1 VPRQAKLAKEATGPL
16 KGVRIVDLTSVV
28 FGAYATQMLGDL
40 GADVIKVEFPG
51 GRRGDGGDIMR
62 WAGVPPE
69 DAGRRHGL
77 GPIFMT
83 INRNK
88 RSVLLDLRQEKAKRA
103 LARLIKTAD
112 VFTTSVRYDGMKRLG
127 LDYEAVK
134 AIKPDIV
141 YVHGAGYGA
150 DGPYAGEPA
159 YDDLVQSASGLADLL
174 NRTDGRPEHR
184 LIPSLIAD
192 KVSGLFMTQAVLAA
206 LFHRQ
211 RTGEGQFVEVPMLEC
226 VTSFNL
232 AEHFFGHVYDPPTGQ
247 WGYPRVVNP
256 TRKPFPTKDG
266 HIGLL
271 PYTDQ
276 QWDQFFEIA
285 GWGETLGKDP
295 RFADYA
301 TRLRHVRELYSLVD
315 QVTCTKTTDEWL
327 ALLKPLQIPVVKMN
341 TLDDLATD
349 PHLTAVGFFERYEHP
364 EAGPYLGMKPP
375 IKYSATPANVRRHP
389 PRMGEHTAEI
399 LDEVAERDVAE

>member
-1 VPRQAKLAKEATGPL
+1 MARNAKLAKEATGPL

-51 GRRGDGGDIMR
+51 GRRGAGGDIMR
-62 WAGVPPE
+62 WAGATPE
-69 DAGRRHGL
+69 GAPDDL
-77 GPIFMT
+77 GPIYMT

-88 RSVLLDLRQEKAKRA
+88 RSVLLDLREEKAAKSLR
-103 LARLIKTAD
+103 RLIKTAD
-112 VFTTSVRYDGMKRLG
+112 VFTTSVRYEGMKRLG
-127 LDYEAVK
+127 IDYETVK

-150 DGPYAGEPA
+150 AGPYAGEPA

-174 NRTDGRPEHR
+174 SRTDGLPEPR
-184 LIPSLIAD
+184 LLPSLIAD

-206 LFHRQ
+206 LFHKQ
-211 RTGEGQFVEVPMLEC
+211 KTGEGQFVEVPMLEC
-226 VTSFNL
+226 ITSFNL
-232 AEHFFGHVYDPPTGQ
+232 AEHFYGHVYDPPLGQ

-266 HIGLL
+266 YIGLL

-285 GWGETLGKDP
+285 GWKETIAKDP
-295 RFADYA
+295 RFADYR
-301 TRLRHVRELYSLVD
+301 TRGQHVRELYGMVD
-315 QVTCTKTTDEWL
+315 EVTLTKTTDEWL

-341 TLDDLATD
+341 RMDDLMTD
-349 PHLTAVGFFERYEHP
+349 PHLEAVGFFERYEHP
-364 EAGPYLGMKPP
+364 EAGAYFGIKPP
-375 IKYSATPANVRRHP
+375 ITYSATPANVRRHP
-389 PRMGEHTAEI
+389 PRMGEHT
-399 LDEVAERDVAE
+399 DEVLAELAAETDGVE

>member
-1 VPRQAKLAKEATGPL
+1 MPRKAKLAAEATGPL

-62 WAGVPPE
+62 WAGVPAE
-69 DAGRRHGL
+69 REGRHGL

-88 RSVLLDLRQEKAKRA
+88 RSVLLDLRDEKAKAA
-103 LARLIKTAD
+103 LARLVKTAD
-112 VFTTSVRYDGMKRLG
+112 VFASSVRYEGMKRLG
-127 LDYEAVK
+127 LDYESIK

-141 YVHGAGYGA
+141 YVHGAGYGSG
-150 DGPYAGEPA
+150 GPYAGEPA

-174 NRTDGRPEHR
+174 PRTDGNPEPR

-211 RTGEGQFVEVPMLEC
+211 KTGEGQFVEVPMLEC
-226 VTSFNL
+226 ITSFNL
-232 AEHFFGHVYDPPTGQ
+232 AEHFYGHVYDPPTSQ

-266 HIGLL
+266 YIGLL

-285 GWGETLGKDP
+285 GWKDTLGADP

-301 TRLRHVRELYSLVD
+301 TRLHHVRELYGLVD
-315 QVTCTKTTDEWL
+315 QVTRTRTTAEWL

-341 TLDDLATD
+341 TLDDLPSD
-349 PHLTAVGFFERYEHP
+349 PHLDAVGFFERYEHP
-364 EAGPYLGMKPP
+364 DAGAYLGMKPP
-375 IKYSATPANVRRHP
+375 IAYAATPANVRRHP
-389 PRMGEHTAEI
+389 PRMGEHTDEVLAEI
-399 LDEVAERDVAE
+399 AERDAAE